1 MPYKDPEK
9 YKEYQRK
16 YQKKVRDKM
25 TEEQKKQKSEYQKKY
40 MENYQK
46 QRDKYHKQETI
57 YNWKKRNVIETW
69 YYTFD
74 ILYDWYMK
82 TTHCENCNIQLTNDK
97 KRKPTTKC
105 LHHIHET
112 GEFEMIVCH
121 SCNVRL
127 K

>member
-1 MPYKDPEK
+1 MVNITVDKKKTSKKLAKKTSKKKVKKTNEYKQKTKIATNKWRKNNPEK
-9 YKEYQRK
+9 F
-16 YQKKVRDKM
+16 
-25 TEEQKKQKSEYQKKY
+25 QKSQMISKW
-40 MENYQK
+40 
-46 QRDKYHKQETI
+46 R
-57 YNWKKRNVIETW
+57 KRGVIETW